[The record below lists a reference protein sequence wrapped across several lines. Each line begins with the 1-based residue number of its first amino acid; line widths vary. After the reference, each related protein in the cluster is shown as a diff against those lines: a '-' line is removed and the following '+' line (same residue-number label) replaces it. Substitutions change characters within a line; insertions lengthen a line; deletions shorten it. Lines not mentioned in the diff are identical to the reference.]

1 MELHYKCTTWNKIII
16 SDEYPKELILEKC
29 EKGLNPLDIGFDEF
43 EGSEW
48 ENITETEEYLYP
60 EDNEGDSTMELLDEN
75 GNIIWDNSNLES
87 IKNKKLSIEQ
97 IENIWKECYGEE
109 IKEQYEGFYNK
120 LKGL

>member
-1 MELHYKCTTWNKIII
+1 MELYYKCTTWNKIII
-16 SDEYPKELILEKC
+16 SDKYPKELILEKC
-29 EKGLNPLDIGFDEF
+29 KKGLNPIDIGFDEF
-43 EGSEW
+43 EDSEW

-75 GNIIWDNSNLES
+75 GNTIWDNSNLES

-97 IENIWKECYGEE
+97 VENIWKECYGEE

>member
-29 EKGLNPLDIGFDEF
+29 KEGLNPIDIGFDEF

-60 EDNEGDSTMELLDEN
+60 EDNEGCSTMELLDEN
-75 GNIIWDNSNLES
+75 GNTIWDNSNLES

-97 IENIWKECYGEE
+97 VENIWKECYGEKL
-109 IKEQYEGFYNK
+109 KEQYEGFYNK
-120 LKGL
+120 LKSL